1 MLKIGL
7 ALVLGTASL
16 LPAGLRAE
24 AASVKSLTLKEAMDR
39 GVKVSAQMRDAKND
53 ILKKQLELEQ
63 AQQAVKSEEAKA
75 QGLFA
80 KAHNLNQ
87 DMSVKLKV
95 PDARSQLFIS
105 RETFRQTA
113 TNVGYEVEKA
123 YMTAYQDLSAEGRS
137 RTKLDQAKAAL
148 DAVRTK
154 RKYNLASPEDQ
165 DKAEKALEE
174 ATSNY
179 KQAQLTAK
187 ASRLALGKLLQLD
200 MENPVALEFRPFWAD
215 LNQAVL
221 PALIDRGQKTTLSLL
236 KDTESRRLADEKL
249 NVTKDLLSAKFGA
262 ARMRVMEAMYKST
275 DIDMDLFQS
284 SYDATLEQ
292 VKQDWQGYFWLLG
305 FIPIPK
311 SLLQGEFDG
320 LRYLDDLHNALPI
333 ATIEQG
339 KATQQEKDSRTAVI
353 ADIRGAFLE
362 AKGTEET
369 YAQTLR
375 DRDRAVDELAKANQK
390 AKLSL
395 LKQDELQLFKD
406 AVSQAEQGIQLAQI
420 GYMLA
425 IGKLDTAT
433 GGAVSR
439 SYRDGIIPYHDLDD
453 GLSAVKTQKPKAP
466 LGTWKIKQ
474 AVGPLLSDFSLTVS
488 KKLGATE
495 YAVFT
500 KDGKPIGKKTKVN
513 KPLRNLTLK
522 FSEPDALKVVLYA
535 KGKKITELPLEGKGS
550 AGQLIDPAQD
560 GDAAAGAGNGGSN
573 GSADGAAGAGGTG
586 SGTGTGGAADGGSG
600 NGGSSAGQGAGSDD
614 SGTGDSEGDAS
625 GTEAGLGTVIIG
637 TYKVNLD
644 ALTPEAFNAAS
655 ATMTESGQGMLYKPD
670 APGASWIGMDN
681 ITDSDALAN
690 PPSSAVLSQAAVA
703 AIKLTVAIDKPGEI
717 ASTQTPEELAKQI
730 ETLKKD
736 VEKLEADKEAAVT
749 AMKLMDIASLSAQ
762 LKEAQAKLGMMEAL
776 QKGDSQAAL
785 AQMALVNNPDALVAA
800 MAEEAS
806 EPTEPGSGTG
816 TGTGTTD
823 PGSGT
828 GTGNGTNP
836 GSGTGTGNGTTDPGS
851 GTGTGNGTTEPG
863 TSPGSG
869 TGTTPGGS
877 GAAGSP
883 ASEDQLAAQAEL
895 QQAKLEQALA
905 AGEPEAAAALLQQL
919 LATQAQLAD
928 AQSGASEGTA
938 SLDAAKQ
945 KLQAALSAAQA
956 QRETERAAEL
966 AASLAAVDEAKQSMQ
981 KDALFAQLDAVTSLT
996 AELPPS
1002 PGVQQKLEQQTDE
1015 LLAKLKEQEKAKYAP
1030 EELQELAATAYALA
1044 QTTAID
1050 TSEEPAT
1057 IRPLPPES
1065 VISPN
1070 IFIKFTAPPVI
1081 INGQAYL
1088 PIRSV
1093 SESFG
1098 AAVDWDP
1105 DTYTVT
1111 VSTEYTTVTSTIN
1124 QDTAYIDGIPTQ
1136 NDGPS
1141 LLLEG
1146 RTYVPMR
1153 FIAESLGLQV
1163 DWNEAMKMIQIAK

>member
-1 MLKIGL
+1 MRAEGFVLKRLHVFKIGL

-24 AASVKSLTLKEAMDR
+24 AASVKSLTLKEAMER

-87 DMSVKLKV
+87 DMSVKMKV

-123 YMTAYQDLSAEGRS
+123 YLTAYQDLSAEGRS
-137 RTKLDQAKAAL
+137 RTKLEQAKAAL
-148 DAVRTK
+148 DGVRTK

-174 ATSNY
+174 ANSNY

-200 MENPVALEFRPFWAD
+200 MENPVALEFRPFWAN
-215 LNQAVL
+215 LNQAAL

-249 NVTKDLLSAKFGA
+249 NVTKDLLSSKFGP
-262 ARMRVMEAMYKST
+262 ARMRVMEAMYKNP

-284 SYDATLEQ
+284 SYDATLTQ

-369 YAQTLR
+369 YAQALR

-395 LKQDELQLFKD
+395 IKQDELQSFKD
-406 AVSQAEQGIQLAQI
+406 AVTQAEQSIQLAQI

-439 SYRDGIIPYHDLDD
+439 TYRDGIIPYHDLDD

-474 AVGPLLSDFSLTVS
+474 AVGPLLSDFSVTVS

-500 KDGKPIGKKTKVN
+500 KDGKRIGKKMKVN
-513 KPLRNLTLK
+513 KPLRNLALK
-522 FSEPDALKVVLYA
+522 FSDPDSLKVVLYA
-535 KGKKITELPLEGKGS
+535 KGKKIIELPLEGKGS
-550 AGQLIDPAQD
+550 AGQLVDPAQD
-560 GDAAAGAGNGGSN
+560 GEAAAGEGN
-573 GSADGAAGAGGTG
+573 
-586 SGTGTGGAADGGSG
+586 GGSG
-600 NGGSSAGQGAGSDD
+600 NGGSGAGQGAG
-614 SGTGDSEGDAS
+614 TGDGDNGEGDAA

-637 TYKVNLD
+637 TFKVNLD

-690 PPSSAVLSQAAVA
+690 PPSSAVLSPTALA

-736 VEKLEADKEAAVT
+736 VLKLEEDKAAAVT

-806 EPTEPGSGTG
+806 EPEP
-816 TGTGTTD
+816 
-823 PGSGT
+823 
-828 GTGNGTNP
+828 GNGT
-836 GSGTGTGNGTTDPGS
+836 G
-851 GTGTGNGTTEPG
+851 
-863 TSPGSG
+863 
-869 TGTTPGGS
+869 
-877 GAAGSP
+877 
-883 ASEDQLAAQAEL
+883 
-895 QQAKLEQALA
+895 
-905 AGEPEAAAALLQQL
+905 
-919 LATQAQLAD
+919 
-928 AQSGASEGTA
+928 
-938 SLDAAKQ
+938 
-945 KLQAALSAAQA
+945 
-956 QRETERAAEL
+956 
-966 AASLAAVDEAKQSMQ
+966 
-981 KDALFAQLDAVTSLT
+981 
-996 AELPPS
+996 
-1002 PGVQQKLEQQTDE
+1002 
-1015 LLAKLKEQEKAKYAP
+1015 
-1030 EELQELAATAYALA
+1030 
-1044 QTTAID
+1044 
-1050 TSEEPAT
+1050 
-1057 IRPLPPES
+1057 
-1065 VISPN
+1065 
-1070 IFIKFTAPPVI
+1070 
-1081 INGQAYL
+1081 
-1088 PIRSV
+1088 
-1093 SESFG
+1093 
-1098 AAVDWDP
+1098 
-1105 DTYTVT
+1105 
-1111 VSTEYTTVTSTIN
+1111 
-1124 QDTAYIDGIPTQ
+1124 
-1136 NDGPS
+1136 
-1141 LLLEG
+1141 
-1146 RTYVPMR
+1146 
-1153 FIAESLGLQV
+1153 
-1163 DWNEAMKMIQIAK
+1163 